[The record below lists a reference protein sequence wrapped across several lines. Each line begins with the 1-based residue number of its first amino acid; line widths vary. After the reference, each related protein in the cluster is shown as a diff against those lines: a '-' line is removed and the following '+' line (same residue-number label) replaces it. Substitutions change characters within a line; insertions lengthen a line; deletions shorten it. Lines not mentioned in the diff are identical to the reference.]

1 MYEHQESV
9 PMTEAPTSTEQGTE
23 KKRRSPWRIVGAL
36 LAVLVV
42 LAVAAGIAGWW
53 LLLRVENPQ
62 AAGAPVTV
70 VVKKGATAAS
80 IAQQLAK
87 EGVVDNALM
96 FRLRARDS
104 ALASKFKPGTYA
116 MATGMTYDQV
126 FETLAAGPKIEFVD
140 FTIPEGFTAKQVA
153 ERIAGKTGLP
163 QEELSRLV
171 TTGAPEFAP
180 RHPYLARAY
189 GGSLEGFLFPKT
201 YRVKKGAT
209 AKAVI
214 EMMLDQ
220 FDKEIAA
227 LDLSYA
233 ASKNLNTVDVVIIAS
248 IAEREAQLSREYPLV
263 SSVIYNRLHAK
274 MRLEMC
280 STVLYTMPEGTKV
293 LKTSDT
299 EVKTPYNTYQ
309 LKGLPAGPICNPGLK
324 ALDAAAHPAPGKYLY
339 YVLTG
344 KDGSQTFTTNY
355 ADFLKAKAKY
365 KKVFGVK

>member
-1 MYEHQESV
+1 
-9 PMTEAPTSTEQGTE
+9 MTEAPRTDVGRAAT
-23 KKRRSPWRIVGAL
+23 KKRHSPWRIAGAVFAVIFI
-36 LAVLVV
+36 LA
-42 LAVAAGIAGWW
+42 AAAGIAGWW
-53 LLLRVENPQ
+53 MLLRVENPQ
-62 AAGAPVTV
+62 APGNPVTV
-70 VVKKGATAAS
+70 TVKKGSSAAV
-80 IAQQLAK
+80 IAEQLAK

-96 FRLRARDS
+96 FRLKARDS
-104 ALASKFKPGTYA
+104 ELAAKFKPGTYA
-116 MATGMTYDQV
+116 LATGMPYELV
-126 FETLAAGPKIEFVD
+126 FEKLAAGPEIVYVD

-153 ERIAGKTGLP
+153 QRIADKTGLSND
-163 QEELSRLV
+163 ELLALV
-171 TTGAPEFAP
+171 TTGAPEFAG
-180 RHPYLARAY
+180 RHPYLARAA

-209 AKAVI
+209 ARQVI

-227 LDLSYA
+227 VDLSYA
-233 ASKNLNTVDVVIIAS
+233 ASKNLNTTDVVIIAS
-248 IAEREAQLSREYPLV
+248 IAEREAQLQKEYPLV
-263 SSVIYNRLHAK
+263 TSVIYNRLHEK

-293 LKTSDT
+293 LKNSDT

-309 LKGLPAGPICNPGLK
+309 MKGLPAGPICNPGLR
-324 ALDAAAHPAPGKYLY
+324 ALEAAAHPAPGKYLY

-365 KKVFGVK
+365 KKVFGVD

>member
-1 MYEHQESV
+1 MSEI
-9 PMTEAPTSTEQGTE
+9 PTRTEQAAA
-23 KKRRSPWRIVGAL
+23 KKRRSPWRIVGAVF
-36 LAVLVV
+36 AIIVL
-42 LAVAAGIAGWW
+42 LAVAAGVTGWW

-62 AAGAPVTV
+62 KPGTPVSV
-70 VVKKGATAAS
+70 VVKKGSSAAI
-80 IAQQLAK
+80 IAEQLAK
-87 EGVVDNALM
+87 VGVVDNALM

-104 ALASKFKPGTYA
+104 ELASTFKPGTYA
-116 MATGMTYDQV
+116 LATGMPYELV
-126 FETLAAGPKIEFVD
+126 FEKLSKGPEIVFVD

-153 ERIAGKTGLP
+153 ERIADKTGLSRD
-163 QEELSRLV
+163 ELMRLV
-171 TTGAPEFAP
+171 TTGAPEFAA
-180 RHPYLARAY
+180 RHQYLAQAT

-201 YRVKKGAT
+201 YRVKKGTT

-227 LDLSYA
+227 IDLSYA
-233 ASKNLNTVDVVIIAS
+233 GSKNLNTNDIVIIAS

-263 SSVIYNRLHAK
+263 TSVIYNRLHAK

-293 LKTSDT
+293 LKNSDT
-299 EVKTPYNTYQ
+299 EVKTAYNTYQ
-309 LKGLPAGPICNPGLK
+309 MKGLPAGPICNPGLK

-365 KKVFGVK
+365 KKVFGVN